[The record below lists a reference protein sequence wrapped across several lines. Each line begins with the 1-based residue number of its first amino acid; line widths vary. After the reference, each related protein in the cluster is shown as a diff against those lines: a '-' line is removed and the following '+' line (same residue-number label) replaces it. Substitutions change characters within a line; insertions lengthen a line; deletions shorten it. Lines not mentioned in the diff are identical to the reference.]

1 MKLENEKNEVQA
13 NKPSLLSAL
22 LGLVVSLGLLGT
34 AVGLWLVANMLKL
47 LPLVIVVIVV
57 WKYVL

>member
-47 LPLVIVVIVV
+47 LPLAIVVIVV